1 MTAAHFQVISFGC
14 KVNQVEGEALAAR
27 LRGFGLVES
36 PPGAPADLVIVN
48 TCAVTAEAARQC
60 RQRVRRAVREGA
72 AVVVTGCAAHP
83 AADAAMAAIA
93 GVLLVDPDKDRAA
106 EGIAC
111 LSASRLIKKRVQD
124 PFSDGLVGRS
134 KSSQAKGEKGHGA
147 SANGVCGRVKKG
159 PGPFL
164 SSDEIGLV
172 AGSPAPQ
179 RKGPGP
185 FSGGPF
191 SGDLEAGV
199 SARAR
204 ALLKV
209 QDGCPAACAYCIVPK
224 VRPGLWSMPP
234 GEASRRVGELVA
246 AGFHEI
252 VLCGIHL
259 GLYGAGLEPR
269 SALADLVGRLSAAQ
283 GDFRIRLSSI
293 EPMEATDALLERMAA
308 EPQRLCPHLHL
319 PLQSGDDEVLR
330 RMGRPY
336 TAAEFLGV
344 IGRVR
349 KMLPLAAITT
359 DVMVG
364 FPGETE
370 GAFERTL
377 AACRAAG
384 FSRIHVFPFS
394 RRPGT
399 AAAGMSPQA
408 PREVIRARRARA
420 AALGDELAA
429 AYRRGL
435 VGREARV
442 VVEKVSADG
451 SAEGLCERYVRVRI
465 RSPRVPSG
473 AGCFARRQLISV
485 RIAGAEGDCLIG
497 ELLGGEN
504 SAPVAGN
511 SLHAGRPRVS

>member
-1 MTAAHFQVISFGC
+1 
-14 KVNQVEGEALAAR
+14 
-27 LRGFGLVES
+27 
-36 PPGAPADLVIVN
+36 
-48 TCAVTAEAARQC
+48 
-60 RQRVRRAVREGA
+60 
-72 AVVVTGCAAHP
+72 
-83 AADAAMAAIA
+83 
-93 GVLLVDPDKDRAA
+93 
-106 EGIAC
+106 
-111 LSASRLIKKRVQD
+111 
-124 PFSDGLVGRS
+124 
-134 KSSQAKGEKGHGA
+134 
-147 SANGVCGRVKKG
+147 
-159 PGPFL
+159 
-164 SSDEIGLV
+164 
-172 AGSPAPQ
+172 
-179 RKGPGP
+179 
-185 FSGGPF
+185 
-191 SGDLEAGV
+191 
-199 SARAR
+199 
-204 ALLKV
+204 
-209 QDGCPAACAYCIVPK
+209 
-224 VRPGLWSMPP
+224 MPP

-259 GLYGAGLEPR
+259 GLYGADLEPR

-308 EPQRLCPHLHL
+308 GPQRLCPHLHL

-349 KMLPLAAITT
+349 KTLPLAAITT

-370 GAFERTL
+370 GGFERTL

-473 AGCFARRQLISV
+473 AGCLARRQLISV

-504 SAPVAGN
+504 SAPIAGN